1 MESLKLI
8 GTNVA
13 LIWIGANDSL
23 GPGGDADN
31 YKNNLEEMITRI
43 RTQAV
48 NAGVSTASEPLRI
61 LLITTYVT
69 GSGNNRTAKDLF
81 AEVHQNLAIDLT
93 RVSHINLHQKIMDT
107 EGTSE
112 ENDGGWSTWKDE
124 YLSDGVHPNTTGA
137 KVFAA
142 MIWEEIQ
149 NAASGEEEPVP
160 NGFNVNLEGSAI
172 LTGSDEVAMGASD
185 TKEMITDIFR
195 EFIEPAGLKITVNV
209 IGVGSPLDEETED
222 QSDEDFNAS

>member
-1 MESLKLI
+1 
-8 GTNVA
+8 
-13 LIWIGANDSL
+13 
-23 GPGGDADN
+23 
-31 YKNNLEEMITRI
+31 
-43 RTQAV
+43 
-48 NAGVSTASEPLRI
+48 
-61 LLITTYVT
+61 
-69 GSGNNRTAKDLF
+69 
-81 AEVHQNLAIDLT
+81 
-93 RVSHINLHQKIMDT
+93 MDT

-172 LTGSDEVAMGASD
+172 LTGSDGFVIEQEETNS
-185 TKEMITDIFR
+185 MITDIFR
-195 EFIEPAGLKITVNV
+195 EFIEPAGLRIDVNV
-209 IGVGSPLDEETED
+209 VGVGGLNDEEED
-222 QSDEDFNAS
+222 QSDEEFNLS